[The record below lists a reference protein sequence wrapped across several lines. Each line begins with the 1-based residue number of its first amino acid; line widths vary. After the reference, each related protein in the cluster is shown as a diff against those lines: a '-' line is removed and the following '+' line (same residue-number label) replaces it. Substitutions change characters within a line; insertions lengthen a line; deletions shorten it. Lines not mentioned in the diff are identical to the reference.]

1 MADVIVD
8 LRGIEKTYQAGE
20 VAVPVLKGIDLRI
33 DAGEHVAIM
42 GKSGAGKSTLM
53 NILGCLDRPT
63 AGDYILAG
71 HPVNRLEDD
80 EVSGIRGRTI
90 GFVFQSFHLLSSM
103 TVLENVELPM
113 EYQNVPAADRRERA
127 SNLLSRVGLAHR
139 LGHRPN
145 QLSGGERQ
153 RVAIARSL
161 ANQPKLLLADE
172 PTGNLDSAGTRK
184 ILDLFAELQAEAGF
198 TMIVVTHDPAIG
210 DAAPRLVRVA
220 DGLVVEDRR

>member
-1 MADVIVD
+1 MGEIIVD
-8 LRGIEKTYQAGE
+8 LQGIVKTYQTGE
-20 VAVPVLKGIDLRI
+20 VSVPVLKGIDLRI

-53 NILGCLDRPT
+53 NIVGCLDRPT
-63 AGDYILAG
+63 AGDYVLAG
-71 HPVNRLEDD
+71 HPVSRLEDD
-80 EVSGIRGRTI
+80 ELSGIRGKTI
-90 GFVFQSFHLLSSM
+90 GFVFQSFHLLGSM
-103 TVLENVELPM
+103 TVMENVALPM
-113 EYQNVPAADRRERA
+113 EYQNVPTAQRHARA
-127 SNLLSRVGLAHR
+127 TELLERVGLGHR

-161 ANQPKLLLADE
+161 SNRPKLLLADE

-184 ILDLFAELQAEAGF
+184 ILALFAELQAESGF

-210 DAAPRLVRVA
+210 NAAPRLVRVA
-220 DGLVVEDRR
+220 DGLIVEDRR